1 MPTRTQTH
9 SKVAHGQVS
18 KRILRSSP
26 HYLRMSLN
34 NPVQLLDDGP
44 ASWNTAEENAMIDYL
59 VEHKA
64 EAGDG
69 CHFKDTTW
77 TKVAECLQSLR
88 TEGGVKTAKKCKES
102 SNTCHLRPGLLMRS
116 SNTCHLHPSLLMH
129 SSNTCRLYPGLL
141 MHHRTSSS
149 MSSSSSACHLR
160 TFTTICNRTSLG
172 GSSSST
178 CNLRM
183 CTTTRSIGP
192 SSSKDKAHQLSG
204 IQTQLQT

>member
-18 KRILRSSP
+18 KHILHSSP

-34 NPVQLLDDGP
+34 NPVQLPDDGP

-59 VEHKA
+59 IEHKA

-88 TEGGVKTAKKCKES
+88 TEGGVKMAKKCKEKWGRVRAVVRS
-102 SNTCHLRPGLLMRS
+102 LITPADYNTALK
-116 SNTCHLHPSLLMH
+116 
-129 SSNTCRLYPGLL
+129 
-141 MHHRTSSS
+141 
-149 MSSSSSACHLR
+149 
-160 TFTTICNRTSLG
+160 I
-172 GSSSST
+172 
-178 CNLRM
+178 
-183 CTTTRSIGP
+183 
-192 SSSKDKAHQLSG
+192 
-204 IQTQLQT
+204 IQYYHALED